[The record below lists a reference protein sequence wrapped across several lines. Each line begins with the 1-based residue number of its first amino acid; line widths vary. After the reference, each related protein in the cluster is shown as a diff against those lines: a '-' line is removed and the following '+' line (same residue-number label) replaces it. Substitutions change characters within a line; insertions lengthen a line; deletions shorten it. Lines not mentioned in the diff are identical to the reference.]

1 MINWEEKM
9 NNNFY
14 EIPNDWYNE
23 FNNNFM
29 NGINNMPNMMN
40 NMGNMNMNNNLDDP
54 KDGFL
59 RGNMFN
65 NLYDPYKNYKYREL
79 KPSNKREEL
88 LYNLLMHNF
97 VLVEFQLYLDV
108 NPMDSNII
116 NLYNKYLEQKK
127 KLVDEYEKNYGP
139 LSMDSINMGNNKW
152 NYINSPW
159 PWEVMR

>member
-29 NGINNMPNMMN
+29 NGINNMPNLMN
-40 NMGNMNMNNNLDDP
+40 NNMVNMNNNLSDP

-65 NLYDPYKNYKYREL
+65 NLYDPYKNYKYRDL
-79 KPSNKREEL
+79 RPNSKKEEL
-88 LYNLLMHNF
+88 LYNIMKHAFILIEL
-97 VLVEFQLYLDV
+97 QLYLDV
-108 NPMDSNII
+108 NPMDSNMI
-116 NLYNKYLEQKK
+116 NLYNRYLEQKK
-127 KLVDEYEKNYGP
+127 RLVDEYEKNYGP
-139 LSMDSINMGNNKW
+139 LTMDSMNMGNNKW
-152 NYINSPW
+152 NWNNSPW
-159 PWEVMR
+159 PWEVMK

>member
-29 NGINNMPNMMN
+29 NGINNMPNLMN
-40 NMGNMNMNNNLDDP
+40 NNMVNMNNNLSDP

-65 NLYDPYKNYKYREL
+65 NLYDPYKNYKYRDL
-79 KPSNKREEL
+79 RPNSKKEEL
-88 LYNLLMHNF
+88 LYNIMKHAFILIEL
-97 VLVEFQLYLDV
+97 QLYLDV
-108 NPMDSNII
+108 NPMDSNMI
-116 NLYNKYLEQKK
+116 NLYNRYLEQKK
-127 KLVDEYEKNYGP
+127 RLVDEYEKNYGP
-139 LSMDSINMGNNKW
+139 LTMDSINMGNNKW
-152 NYINSPW
+152 NWNNSPW
-159 PWEVMR
+159 PWEVMK

>member
-40 NMGNMNMNNNLDDP
+40 NNMVNMNNNLSDP

-65 NLYDPYKNYKYREL
+65 NLYDPYKNYKYRDL
-79 KPSNKREEL
+79 RPNSKKEEL
-88 LYNLLMHNF
+88 LYNIMKHAFILIEL
-97 VLVEFQLYLDV
+97 QLYLDV
-108 NPMDSNII
+108 NPMDSNMI
-116 NLYNKYLEQKK
+116 NLYNRYLEQKK
-127 KLVDEYEKNYGP
+127 RLVDEYEKNYGP

-159 PWEVMR
+159 PWEVMK